1 MKVYV
6 ITFVGRITIYL
17 WGESFSD
24 EVRIVRNEI
33 TILEGENAWSY
44 IFGFFFFLF
53 QMKMWLRCN
62 RVLLI
67 ELLSKEIPLKFDY
80 IIRAHDKN
88 FLFCVADYS
97 RVGILARKFCKKVSR
112 VWIPIYFKCYK
123 NVFASKKKI
132 EQHV

>member
-1 MKVYV
+1 MREV
-6 ITFVGRITIYL
+6 IFLV
-17 WGESFSD
+17 
-24 EVRIVRNEI
+24 
-33 TILEGENAWSY
+33 
-44 IFGFFFFLF
+44 FFFFLF